1 MEFTEPP
8 LMKHQ
13 KSRKHWTEIV
23 QQLKSNPGKWA
34 LVGNYSPGVATHIR
48 RGKYPAFLEGWQGT
62 PEQVLLYMGRHWE
75 VTTRKTGEGRNDVF
89 IRWID

>member
-23 QQLKSNPGKWA
+23 QQLRDNPGKWA

-48 RGKYPAFLEGWQGT
+48 RGKYPAFLETHGT
-62 PEQVLLYMGRHWE
+62 LEENLAYMTKHWD

-89 IRWID
+89 IRWYA

>member
-23 QQLKSNPGKWA
+23 QQLKDNPGKWA

-48 RGKYPAFLEGWQGT
+48 RGKYPAFLETHDT
-62 PEQVLLYMGRHWE
+62 PDKNLAYMTKHWE

-89 IRWID
+89 IRWIA

>member
-13 KSRKHWTEIV
+13 KSRQHWTDIV
-23 QQLKSNPGKWA
+23 QQLKDNKEKWA

-48 RGKYPAFLEGWQGT
+48 RGKYPAFLAADNPGT
-62 PEQVLLYMGRHWE
+62 PEGYMRAHWE
-75 VTTRKTGEGRNDVF
+75 VTTRKTGEGRNDIF
-89 IRWID
+89 IRWMG

>member
-23 QQLKSNPGKWA
+23 QQLKDNPGKWA

-48 RGKYPAFLEGWQGT
+48 RGKYPAFLEKPGSA
-62 PEQVLLYMGRHWE
+62 EEMLDYMTKHWE
-75 VTTRKTGEGRNDVF
+75 VTTRKTGEGRNDIF
-89 IRWID
+89 IRWIG